1 MKMDKGIYKNYAI
14 IYPEL
19 RMLEEKE
26 EMNNVNQTIKIYKK
40 EKDIDTL
47 LSERMREKGRRKI
60 AMPSITDIEIYRLR
74 KIIEIPVWDS
84 NSELHILH
92 NTYVQKRFQYEEQNS
107 KSEET
112 ITPKPDETGKKNI

>member
-1 MKMDKGIYKNYAI
+1 MRQGVVAAIDLNEEEMKMDKGIYKNYAI

-47 LSERMREKGRRKI
+47 LSERMREKGRQKI
-60 AMPSITDIEIYRLR
+60 AMPSITDTEINRR
-74 KIIEIPVWDS
+74 KKIIEIALWGT
-84 NSELHILH
+84 
-92 NTYVQKRFQYEEQNS
+92 NTEICTKQ
-107 KSEET
+107 
-112 ITPKPDETGKKNI
+112 ITT